1 LLLDNPYLLKHFGN
15 REVETSKENSSS
27 SYLSALS
34 AAPFGRSLC
43 SPANICTIA
52 LINKTNKQMVY
63 FRKVNINKG
72 TNTATLICTDTPIE
86 KKQATIAGI
95 PVATRNQTNVTFGVL
110 SLNDPKTGQ
119 TMNADHATIKELQ
132 KTLNVG
138 DAMPGFRLSTNAVMD
153 MNTKEPTTLMWVEA
167 E

>member
-1 LLLDNPYLLKHFGN
+1 
-15 REVETSKENSSS
+15 
-27 SYLSALS
+27 
-34 AAPFGRSLC
+34 
-43 SPANICTIA
+43 
-52 LINKTNKQMVY
+52 MVY
-63 FRKVNINKG
+63 FRKVNINKV
-72 TNTATLICTDTPIE
+72 TNTATLICSDAPIE

-95 PVATRNQTNVTFGVL
+95 QVATRSQTNVTFGVL
-110 SLNDPKTGQ
+110 SLNDPETGK